1 MSPAT
6 AVVGAGRRLWSSS
19 RRVGPP
25 RSSWNAAFSDPRSET
40 IVRFGDLRANLF
52 RYETGVEAIRI
63 ANTRGHVIVLPY
75 MGQMVWRACFDGVEL
90 AMHSMFDA
98 PRPAAT
104 IIETYGCL
112 AYHAGLLR
120 NGTPTAE
127 DTHPLHGEAPCMP
140 MDRASIACGSD
151 GNGSW
156 ISVAGERD
164 YAMGFGAHYR
174 ATPHVTLCAGETAFD
189 FVMTVENLSA
199 APMDLMYLCHANFA
213 FAEGARIVQPAPFD
227 PEHVVTRTAIPGH
240 VSPTDDYRAF
250 LKELAAQPDRMEV
263 LNEPQ
268 RYAPEQVFYIK
279 KLRPGADGLAHFM
292 LARREGDGF
301 SIAYDPVAMPHAI
314 RWILNNEDQRVA
326 AFAIPGTCEPEG
338 YAAEKRKGNVRS
350 LASGARETF
359 TTRLGYV
366 DRRHAADLARS
377 IAQSAT
383 GA

>member
-1 MSPAT
+1 M
-6 AVVGAGRRLWSSS
+6 S
-19 RRVGPP
+19 RRVGPL
-25 RSSWNAAFSDPRSET
+25 RSSWNAAFSDPTRARSSSSA
-40 IVRFGDLRANLF
+40 IFAPISSDM
-52 RYETGVEAIRI
+52 TGVEAIRI
-63 ANTRGHVIVLPY
+63 ANARGHVIVLPY
-75 MGQMVWRACFDGVEL
+75 MGQMVWRASFDGVEL

-98 PRPAAT
+98 PRQAQT

-120 NGTPTAE
+120 NGTPSAE

-151 GNGSW
+151 GNGLW
-156 ISVAGERD
+156 ISVVTERD
-164 YAMGFGAHYR
+164 YAIGFGAHYG
-174 ATPHVTLCAGETAFD
+174 ATPHVRLHAAETTFD
-189 FVMTVENLSA
+189 MAITVENRSA
-199 APMDLMYLCHANFA
+199 APMDVMQLCHANFA

-240 VSPTDDYRAF
+240 VTPTDDYRAF
-250 LKELAAQPDRMEV
+250 VKELAARPDRMEV
-263 LNEPQ
+263 LDEPQ
-268 RYAPEQVFYIK
+268 RYAPGQVFYIK
-279 KLRPGADGLAHFM
+279 KLSASADGSAHFL

-326 AFAIPGTCEPEG
+326 AFVIPGTCEPEG
-338 YAAEKRKGNVRS
+338 YAAEKRKGHVRS

-359 TTRLGYV
+359 TTRLGYI

-377 IAQSAT
+377 IAQARNGGLT
-383 GA
+383 